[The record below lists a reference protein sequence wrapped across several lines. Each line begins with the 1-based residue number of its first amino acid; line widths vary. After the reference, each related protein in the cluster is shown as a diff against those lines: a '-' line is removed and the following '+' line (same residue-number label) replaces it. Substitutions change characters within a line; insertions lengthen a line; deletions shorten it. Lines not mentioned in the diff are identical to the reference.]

1 MRAVPTTGL
10 VIEKMRKMES
20 SSTGSSLPTSSR
32 PTVSVKT
39 TFPCRASM
47 VTTPASLPS
56 STIACMPASSRSRR
70 LAETP
75 TDAGSATA
83 RSRAASALAAAG
95 TACSDW

>member
-20 SSTGSSLPTSSR
+20 SSTGSGLPTSSR

-39 TFPCRASM
+39 TLPCRASI
-47 VTTPASLPS
+47 VTTPASFPS

-83 RSRAASALAAAG
+83 RSRAASAFAAAAG
-95 TACSDW
+95 TA